1 MAVAL
6 VAGLAAGVLA
16 WVIGEGILA
25 VETADQ
31 RFVPGNQGE
40 IAQHDAMIQQARIL
54 KATASYAALGAVVGL
69 LLGLAGGWARGSGRA
84 SAVAGV
90 SGALVGG
97 VATAAITWLTLPIFL
112 SDVDTLN
119 EGMLAPILMHGLFWA
134 AAGLAGGLAF
144 AVGLGCRPVLIVQAA
159 IGGIVGALLGAA
171 VYDIVGA
178 IVLTTENT
186 AMPLS
191 EGWASRL
198 LARMSVAVLVA
209 VVAASM
215 LDQRRPQP
223 TPITTPSETPGV

>member
-1 MAVAL
+1 MAAAL
-6 VAGLAAGVLA
+6 VSGLAAGVLA
-16 WVIGEGILA
+16 WVVGEGILA

-40 IAQHDAMIQQARIL
+40 IARHDDMIQQARLL
-54 KATASYAALGAVVGL
+54 KATASYTALGAIVGL
-69 LLGLAGGWARGSGRA
+69 MLGLAGGWSRGSGRA
-84 SAVAGV
+84 SVAAGV
-90 SGALVGG
+90 GGALLGG
-97 VATAAITWLTLPIFL
+97 VATAAITWAALPIFL
-112 SDVDTLN
+112 KDVDTLN

-134 AAGLAGGLAF
+134 ASGLAGGLAL
-144 AVGLGCRPVLIVQAA
+144 AIGLGCRPAMIVQAG
-159 IGGIVGALLGAA
+159 IGGIIGALLGAA

-223 TPITTPSETPGV
+223 TPPAAPGG